1 MITILLFTV
10 RKFNVN
16 LNVIFKWKRA
26 IFCAVIFQ
34 SYIGN
39 FKFKKLLGQNKFYNI
54 NFLCKMSEK
63 KWSGLCYIPLI
74 THLFKKMEWTSQ
86 SLLKGS
92 PFITYYVF

>member
-63 KWSGLCYIPLI
+63 SGVVYVIFPLLPTFLKKWNGHHNPC
-74 THLFKKMEWTSQ
+74 
-86 SLLKGS
+86 
-92 PFITYYVF
+92 